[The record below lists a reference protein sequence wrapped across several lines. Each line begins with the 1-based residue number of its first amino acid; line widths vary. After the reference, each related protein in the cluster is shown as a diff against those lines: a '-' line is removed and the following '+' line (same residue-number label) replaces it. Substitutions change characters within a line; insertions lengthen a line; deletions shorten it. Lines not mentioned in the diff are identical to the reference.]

1 MDTLWVAVYN
11 KVVKIVT
18 DRNKQRMYWRALGI
32 VLLALASLTACL
44 PWGGGSGEQRLRMGL
59 LPILD
64 TLPFYVAEQRGY
76 FRAEGVTVELVP
88 VKGAQERDALMQ
100 AGEIDGMLTDLVAVG
115 LFNREKTQL
124 LVVATALRA
133 TPDAAMFRVLA
144 APNSPI
150 RSVQELAGV
159 EIAIS
164 RNTIIEYITERLL
177 TAEGLTRD
185 QIQTLEVSA
194 IPVRYEQL
202 MAGQVQAAT
211 LPDPLASGAMAG
223 GAHLVVDDTRHS
235 QYSQT
240 VLAFSRGSVEGK
252 LEAIRRFLRAW
263 DKAVDDLNDRPDDFA
278 NLLIEKGRVPDNVRG
293 TFRMPPFP
301 RASSPSSTEWGD
313 VIRWMME
320 KRLLDRP
327 LPYDET
333 MLATLR
339 TR

>member
-1 MDTLWVAVYN
+1 
-11 KVVKIVT
+11 
-18 DRNKQRMYWRALGI
+18 
-32 VLLALASLTACL
+32 
-44 PWGGGSGEQRLRMGL
+44 
-59 LPILD
+59 
-64 TLPFYVAEQRGY
+64 
-76 FRAEGVTVELVP
+76 
-88 VKGAQERDALMQ
+88 
-100 AGEIDGMLTDLVAVG
+100 
-115 LFNREKTQL
+115 
-124 LVVATALRA
+124 
-133 TPDAAMFRVLA
+133 
-144 APNSPI
+144 
-150 RSVQELAGV
+150 
-159 EIAIS
+159 
-164 RNTIIEYITERLL
+164 
-177 TAEGLTRD
+177 
-185 QIQTLEVSA
+185 
-194 IPVRYEQL
+194 
-202 MAGQVQAAT
+202 
-211 LPDPLASGAMAG
+211 MAG